1 MQKMGGCSFYPK
13 EGMEVCGKYGKY
25 LVKNFIGKGGNG
37 VVFVANVIQR
47 GKLLPVRENYVIK
60 FLVFNS
66 KDTNELE
73 KRKSRFK
80 KEIEQVF
87 LLQNKVEGIVPIF
100 DSSIFCEEQPNLL
113 WYLMPK
119 GKEYKYKRE
128 TIERKLEHM
137 LCLGKCLKQ
146 LHELGYAHRDI
157 KPKNLLILDN
167 KISLGDF
174 GLIWNINDIDEHI
187 TEVNDCL
194 GPQAIRPPE
203 LQSICDV
210 NGIDYRKSDVYLF
223 GKTIWM
229 ILNDNNRGFSAEY
242 SRINNE
248 IYLYKTKL
256 QLETAE
262 PLHQLMEGSTRDQY
276 WERID
281 IMDCIEY
288 IENQLLVIRGN
299 IPKKILLNWKYIEQV
314 KREKLTLPADEIIYK
329 DPKSILKILTSMI
342 NVVCLIF
349 IENEK
354 QYGAYPLKKA
364 NHIQGN
370 LYELEIINPYLFR
383 KRVTIEI
390 ALNNICLK
398 DDESY
403 VIHSTGYSFDNKP
416 IPNFRHIKQ
425 ALENGS
431 NRIRLNASYLIQMK
445 VGE

>member
-1 MQKMGGCSFYPK
+1 M
-13 EGMEVCGKYGKY
+13 
-25 LVKNFIGKGGNG
+25 
-37 VVFVANVIQR
+37 
-47 GKLLPVRENYVIK
+47 
-60 FLVFNS
+60 
-66 KDTNELE
+66 
-73 KRKSRFK
+73 
-80 KEIEQVF
+80 
-87 LLQNKVEGIVPIF
+87 
-100 DSSIFCEEQPNLL
+100 
-113 WYLMPK
+113 
-119 GKEYKYKRE
+119 
-128 TIERKLEHM
+128 
-137 LCLGKCLKQ
+137 
-146 LHELGYAHRDI
+146 
-157 KPKNLLILDN
+157 
-167 KISLGDF
+167 
-174 GLIWNINDIDEHI
+174 
-187 TEVNDCL
+187 
-194 GPQAIRPPE
+194 
-203 LQSICDV
+203 
-210 NGIDYRKSDVYLF
+210 
-223 GKTIWM
+223 
-229 ILNDNNRGFSAEY
+229 
-242 SRINNE
+242 
-248 IYLYKTKL
+248 
-256 QLETAE
+256 
-262 PLHQLMEGSTRDQY
+262 
-276 WERID
+276 
-281 IMDCIEY
+281 
-288 IENQLLVIRGN
+288 IRGN

-403 VIHSTGYSFDNKP
+403 VIHSTDYSFDNKP